1 MVDRPQYPQPPW
13 QLAVPFVA
21 AVLVFT
27 GAIEGQK
34 QFWPL
39 LQREY
44 LTTYA
49 SLSVNM
55 PHSAAQPAVFNAHGQ
70 LATLAD
76 TGVLHREKRVIA
88 GPAQFRTWLEINVY
102 QGKSVWRFL
111 WLPELCALLAFVPLL
126 LWAMRSSQNAA
137 KDAWDGKVKRGASI
151 ISHRQWNWL
160 IPRKQKGFYIES
172 E

>member
-27 GAIEGQK
+27 GALEGQK

-39 LQREY
+39 LAREN

-49 SLSVNM
+49 KLSVNI
-55 PHSAAQPAVFNAHGQ
+55 PHSGAQPVIFNASGQ

-76 TGVLHREKRVIA
+76 TGVLHREKRVIED
-88 GPAQFRTWLEINVY
+88 PAKFRAWLETNIY
-102 QGKSVWRFL
+102 EGKSIWWLL
-111 WLPELCALLAFVPLL
+111 WFPELLVFLALIPLM
-126 LWAMRSSQNAA
+126 LWAVTSVQNAG
-137 KDAWDGKVKRGASI
+137 KDAWDGKVKRGAKI

-160 IPRKQKGFYIES
+160 IPRKQKGFFIES